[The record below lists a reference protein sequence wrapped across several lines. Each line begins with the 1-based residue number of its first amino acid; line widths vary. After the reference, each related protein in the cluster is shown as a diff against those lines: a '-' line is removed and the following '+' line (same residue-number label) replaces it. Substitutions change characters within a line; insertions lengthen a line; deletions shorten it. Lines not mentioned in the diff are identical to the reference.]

1 MTNEKYKIRS
11 WKDKTVEDLI
21 DYYQTNYPDMSRKEV
36 QKSDTGF
43 YNTVRKKGLQD
54 QVLPN
59 TKYDWSKFTVEDFQN
74 YYNEN
79 YPSTRTDCPPKA
91 DPSFYESLRRRGLL
105 DKVFK
110 KNNDEE

>member
-1 MTNEKYKIRS
+1 
-11 WKDKTVEDLI
+11 
-21 DYYQTNYPDMSRKEV
+21 
-36 QKSDTGF
+36 
-43 YNTVRKKGLQD
+43 
-54 QVLPN
+54 
-59 TKYDWSKFTVEDFQN
+59 FTVEDFQN